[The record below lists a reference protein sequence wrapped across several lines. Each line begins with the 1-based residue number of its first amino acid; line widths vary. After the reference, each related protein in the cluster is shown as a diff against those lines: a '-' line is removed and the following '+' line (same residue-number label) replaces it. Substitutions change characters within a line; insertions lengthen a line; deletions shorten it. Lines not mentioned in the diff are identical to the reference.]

1 MSQLPDRQPDRKP
14 DRTADRRARQSKYAD
29 VQVELTRMV
38 FDGVMPTVL
47 TGGISIA
54 AATAVIAAHYA
65 DLMLWWL
72 AVAIFGL
79 LFWRVLVVRAF
90 YAVPDDKLTA
100 DAAYRWELLFGISTL
115 LYSCAIATVPIH
127 VFGNH
132 ESMAEG
138 WCAMGMFVIAS
149 GIGARVA
156 LRPWIEQSS
165 GMVMLLGLSYVL
177 LRSDAI
183 LVQCSTSS
191 VLAYLYLYCDSIRA
205 KHGIVV
211 DQIRTKR
218 QLVDLTQRDALTG
231 LANRRHFETRLTAAC
246 GQAGEFSIL
255 YIDLDK
261 FKAVNDSYGH
271 GTGDI
276 LLQLVAERLR
286 GAVRGGD
293 LIARIG
299 GDEFAILQSAP
310 STEATARALATRIN
324 QDMAAVFEIEGHA
337 LRIGASIG
345 IRLAT
350 EREKDAAALLRHAD
364 SALYSVKKSGGG
376 GHLIAEPQ
384 KFVTLHAVS

>member
-1 MSQLPDRQPDRKP
+1 
-14 DRTADRRARQSKYAD
+14 
-29 VQVELTRMV
+29 MV

-54 AATAVIAAHYA
+54 LATAVIAAHYA
-65 DLMLWWL
+65 DIMLWWL
-72 AVAIFGL
+72 AITIFGL

-90 YAVPDDKLTA
+90 YAVPDEKLTA

-115 LYSCAIATVPIH
+115 LYSCAIAAVPIH
-127 VFGNH
+127 VFGNN
-132 ESMAEG
+132 ESTAEG
-138 WCAMGMFVIAS
+138 WCAMGMFAIAS

-165 GMVMLLGLSYVL
+165 GIVMLLALSYVL

-191 VLAYLYLYCDSIRA
+191 VLAYLYLYCDSIRV

-231 LANRRHFETRLTAAC
+231 LANRRYFESRLTAAC
-246 GQAGEFSIL
+246 GQSGEFGIL

-261 FKAVNDSYGH
+261 FKVVNDSFGH
-271 GTGDI
+271 GTGDA
-276 LLQLVAERLR
+276 LLQLVAERLQ
-286 GAVRGGD
+286 GAVRSGD

-299 GDEFAILQSAP
+299 GDEFAILQASPA
-310 STEATARALATRIN
+310 TEASARALATRIN
-324 QDMAAVFEIEGHA
+324 QDMASVFEIDGHQ
-337 LRIGASIG
+337 LQIGASIG

-350 EREKDAAALLRHAD
+350 ERDRDAAALLRNAD
-364 SALYSVKKSGGG
+364 SALYTVKKSGGG

-384 KFVTLHAVS
+384 PFGTLQAAS